1 MADGPLSS
9 VNPDN
14 VVPNVGE
21 EKPDPIAQSQER
33 INQKSA
39 DLQKQENLLMEMLSE
54 RGNAQNR
61 PISLGQFFSSLV
73 GSPESKYFSQ
83 SMGDV
88 SRNLQ
93 GLQEAQR
100 KQDFENAKMRME
112 LGRSQL
118 STEKELLINKLGANL
133 MNEQNQINPNVLR
146 QMTNIDPAMASKFI
160 EAQKNIKS
168 LLEPKTMKLGN
179 EETLLTQNPD
189 GTWKA
194 TLSGAG
200 KTGFEERLAMRQL
213 NIDPMNLT
221 NLSPELASK
230 LQTQIKANKA
240 TIDTDIN
247 EAMTLLGIPLTD
259 INNLNPQQR
268 SDVEQKILAKARAK
282 ATKVTVNQ
290 EIEKELFKTVGKG
303 EGERLLGLRS
313 AADSA
318 ESLINSSNRNREL
331 LATGKV
337 ITGPFAGIT
346 LQANRLAGDPEKVR
360 ATQAFLNEQS
370 KATLAAIKSSG
381 LGSGQGFTDKD
392 RIFLQEATSG
402 QVTWDRQ
409 SLERLADL
417 NELAARNS
425 INKWNDEFSKIEKS
439 NPAAL
444 RALPTF
450 NRIDQPVS
458 NPPKDGNGIYILSKD
473 PRIAEIQAKNL
484 PANSRFYGTSGRV
497 LEK

>member
-1 MADGPLSS
+1 MADGALSS
-9 VNPDN
+9 

-39 DLQKQENLLMEMLSE
+39 DLQKQYDVLMNMLSE
-54 RGNAQNR
+54 RGNAENR
-61 PISLGQFFSSLV
+61 PISLTQFFASLA

-93 GLQEAQR
+93 GLQESQR

-168 LLEPKTMKLGN
+168 LLEPKTMKLG
-179 EETLLTQNPD
+179 EGETLLTQNAD
-189 GTWKA
+189 GTWKV

-230 LQTQIKANKA
+230 LQAQIKANKT
-240 TIDTDIN
+240 TIDADIS
-247 EAMTLLGIPLTD
+247 EAMAVLGIPLTE
-259 INNLNPQQR
+259 INNLTPVQR
-268 SDVEQKILAKARAK
+268 SAVEQKILAKAKAK
-282 ATKVTVNQ
+282 ATNVTVTQ
-290 EIEKELFKTVGKG
+290 ETEKELFKTVGKG
-303 EGERLLGLRS
+303 EGERLLGLHS
-313 AADSA
+313 SADSA
-318 ESLINSSNRNREL
+318 ENLINSANRTREL

-370 KATLAAIKSSG
+370 KATLASVKNSG
-381 LGSGQGFTDKD
+381 LGTGQGFSNTDRD
-392 RIFLQEATSG
+392 FLEKAVSG
-402 QVTWDRQ
+402 QITWDRK
-409 SLERLADL
+409 SLEDLADI
-417 NELAARNS
+417 NEFVARSS
-425 INKWNDEFSKIEKS
+425 INKWNNEFSKIEKS

-444 RALPTF
+444 KALPTF

-458 NPPKDGNGIYILSKD
+458 NPPKDVNGIYILSKN